1 MVNKL
6 INSDDWKMIFLIVLN
21 AVCVASN
28 LRNGG
33 NPIMLALNAFAG
45 GAALSG
51 LVFNQLH
58 KKAMKLCDQWHE
70 AAIKA
75 HDVARSALHQSITIM
90 ATQVDRYKRGE

>member
-1 MVNKL
+1 MVNKSR
-6 INSDDWKMIFLIVLN
+6 NSDDLMMIFLIVLN
-21 AVCVASN
+21 AVCVVN
-28 LRNGG
+28 DLRNGG
-33 NPIMLALNAFAG
+33 SPIMLALNAFAG

-75 HDVARSALHQSITIM
+75 HDVAKSALRQSITIM
-90 ATQVDRYKRGE
+90 TEQVDRYKRGE